1 MKISV
6 LMPVY
11 NEAKTLK
18 EIIRR
23 VKSIDIVGELVIVD
37 DCSTDGSR
45 GILKEE
51 AQENGMQVHYHDINQ
66 GKGAAIRTGL
76 SHITGD
82 IVIIQDADLEYDP
95 RDYPKLIKPILNGTA
110 DVVYGSRF
118 LKRESIPHC
127 KRIFYLTHFFGNKFL
142 NFVLNILYKTKI
154 TDMETCYKAIKRNA
168 LNSLELSARGF
179 EIEPEITVSLLRNGF
194 KIYEVPISYVP
205 RDYSEGKKIS
215 WRDGASALFVL
226 LKYRFKK
233 MRRR

>member
-127 KRIFYLTHFFGNKFL
+127 KHIFYLTHFFGNKLL

-154 TDMETCYKAIKRNA
+154 TDMETCYKAIKSNV

-179 EIEPEITVSLLRNGF
+179 EIEPEITASLLRNGF